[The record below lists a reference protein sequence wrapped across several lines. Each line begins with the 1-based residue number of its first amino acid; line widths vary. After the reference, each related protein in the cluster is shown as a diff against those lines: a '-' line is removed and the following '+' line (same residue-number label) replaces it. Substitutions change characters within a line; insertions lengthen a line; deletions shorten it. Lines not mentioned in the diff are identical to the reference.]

1 MSQRLLPALLAL
13 ALAPVALA
21 ADVKSG
27 EAKLYGDSW
36 SVQDAIAF
44 GDEGYTMVLFSSAPG
59 LAKIAED
66 GRIGHFDEQEFRSG
80 SSATL
85 VKLMIDPDGNMSCFL
100 TMRDGDSGNHC
111 GLFTEQLK
119 LEQNNAE
126 RVAGSFSWSD
136 EDESLDVKFDL
147 PISAQAQN

>member
-1 MSQRLLPALLAL
+1 MSQRLLPILLAS
-13 ALAPVALA
+13 AIAPAAA
-21 ADVKSG
+21 ADLKSG

-44 GDEGYTMVLFSSAPG
+44 GDDGYTMVLLSSAPG
-59 LAKIAED
+59 LATIAED
-66 GRIGHFDEQEFRSG
+66 GVIGHFDEGEFRESTR
-80 SSATL
+80 ATL
-85 VKLMIDPDGNMSCFL
+85 VKLMIDPDGNLSCFL

-119 LEQNNAE
+119 LDHNDAE
-126 RVAGSFSWSD
+126 RVAGSFTWSD

-147 PISAQAQN
+147 PISAQTQK